1 MKKNARNWA
10 NSTWSTEYQGHHK
23 TKTIV
28 QKQKVH

>member
-10 NSTWSTEYQGHHK
+10 NTIWSTEYQGHNQ
-23 TKTIV
+23 TKTTV